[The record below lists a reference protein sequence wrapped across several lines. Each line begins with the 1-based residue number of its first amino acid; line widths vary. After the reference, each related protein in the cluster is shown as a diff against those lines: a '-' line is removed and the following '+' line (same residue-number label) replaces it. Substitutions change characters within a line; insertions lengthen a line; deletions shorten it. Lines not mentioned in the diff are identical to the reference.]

1 MRKRTCSCITNEGR
15 GGSRA
20 PSVLMGRPLKL
31 TSGLVHPG
39 IIGFSKKYLSI
50 AMLSVLLNSDD
61 IRCLQQT
68 SPGCIW
74 VFILLSSIHIVNVS
88 SGVKLLFCSIYI
100 QHEAEMEVS

>member
-1 MRKRTCSCITNEGR
+1 MRKRTCSCITNEGC

-20 PSVLMGRPLKL
+20 PSILMGRDLKL
-31 TSGLVHPG
+31 PSGLVHPG

-68 SPGCIW
+68 SPVCNL
-74 VFILLSSIHIVNVS
+74 VFVLLSSVHKVRRS
-88 SGVKLLFCSIYI
+88 LGVKLLFCLIYTPR
-100 QHEAEMEVS
+100 EAGMEVS